1 MDVPRVEV
9 FVILSHHRLKMP
21 DLAERVD
28 VYGVSA
34 QWQRN
39 APLDGLQDTYAAI
52 AGENVRVY
60 TAAAPADEPYIV
72 VDAAYPQGTLLKPGT
87 NGIGTIA
94 DTDHDIA
101 GAVLVQQSFASGD
114 LVQCRGSR
122 PLRPPVH
129 IVEKQYLHWF

>member
-1 MDVPRVEV
+1 MSQGS
-9 FVILSHHRLKMP
+9 FVAGESILPSRFVKLSTVSGASGKVLM
-21 DLAERVD
+21 AGAGSD

-114 LVQCRGSR
+114 LVQCRVLAPYNIS
-122 PLRPPVH
+122 
-129 IVEKQYLHWF
+129 K